1 MFFSNRQNYIAEK
14 NQNFQIRCLCVVL
27 LVFMLFRAKDL
38 LPDNEMGFSPRC
50 SFTRSSHSVLT
61 VLSVNEPQS
70 LLLAMIH

>member
-27 LVFMLFRAKDL
+27 LVFMLFRAKEL
-38 LPDNEMGFSPRC
+38 LPGDEIEFSLRY
-50 SFTRSSHSVLT
+50 SFVVSSQSVLT

-70 LLLAMIH
+70 LLLVMIH

>member
-27 LVFMLFRAKDL
+27 LVFMLFRAKEL
-38 LPDNEMGFSPRC
+38 LPDDEIEFSLRY
-50 SFTRSSHSVLT
+50 SFIVSSQSVLT

-70 LLLAMIH
+70 LSLVMIH